1 MNDKV
6 EVTIEGLYNVGLP
19 MAFDAMSRDTSE
31 DTLGVLITMASK
43 LLVVTKIEEVRALLA
58 PVQARQLF
66 FDMASCSLRLIYF
79 RQEGEVKLSVILDNI
94 IKLVL
99 SKNHDYGDAWQRFG
113 IFTPLIRINDK
124 LLRLETLMSKV
135 AKVEENVIDTLV
147 DIVGYSMLATMR
159 INWEERDLRHPHMV
173 EGPRIKLDAETLLKS
188 ISTDDD
194 V

>member
-1 MNDKV
+1 M
-6 EVTIEGLYNVGLP
+6 
-19 MAFDAMSRDTSE
+19 
-31 DTLGVLITMASK
+31 
-43 LLVVTKIEEVRALLA
+43 RALLA